1 MTCISNS
8 EHRRI
13 QQRFKRLIVNQIG
26 QLEEA
31 ERRDNQKVFR
41 RRRHR
46 SKTAKPS
53 YIARER

>member
-13 QQRFKRLIVNQIG
+13 QQRFKRLIVNQIS
-26 QLEEA
+26 QLEES
-31 ERRDNQKVFR
+31 ERRNNHRAFR

-46 SKTAKPS
+46 SKHR
-53 YIARER
+53 I